1 MFPKKLNS
9 ELSKSLKTNTFTLF
23 KPLPPGIELFHTIKK
38 PSKNLSL
45 LEHLDL
51 SGAPESMLEGTV
63 QLVVAAGAYR
73 SMDVL
78 NARRHPTEQALSHHV
93 RVFYSG
99 GTGDH
104 RADNAILEHIAFSL
118 QSSASTPICLV
129 TKDGDFA
136 RQAGAKGGT
145 IMDPEEFATLL
156 EITAD

>member
-1 MFPKKLNS
+1 VEFAN
-9 ELSKSLKTNTFTLF
+9 
-23 KPLPPGIELFHTIKK
+23 
-38 PSKNLSL
+38 SL
-45 LEHLDL
+45 LPIFDKP
-51 SGAPESMLEGTV
+51 GADVMLFFDGND
-63 QLVVAAGAYR
+63 A
-73 SMDVL
+73 
-78 NARRHPTEQALSHHV
+78 TEQALSDHV

-136 RQAGAKGGT
+136 RQAGAKGVT

-156 EITAD
+156 EISAD

>member
-1 MFPKKLNS
+1 MS
-9 ELSKSLKTNTFTLF
+9 
-23 KPLPPGIELFHTIKK
+23 FHTDMKDAAELVQDWRG
-38 PSKNLSL
+38 SLCLEAEADGFREFAEL